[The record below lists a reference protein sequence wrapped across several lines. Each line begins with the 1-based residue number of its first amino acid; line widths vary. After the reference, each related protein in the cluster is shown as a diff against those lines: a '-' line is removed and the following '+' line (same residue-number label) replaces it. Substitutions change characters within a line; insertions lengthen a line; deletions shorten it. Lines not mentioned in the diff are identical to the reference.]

1 MSSAQRKKARDLI
14 ELAVDENTPKEER
27 LAAAFNAAKLI
38 HKYDLLASPL
48 DELLG
53 SENETIRAASTVLD
67 RITDPAFIDSVKTIG
82 RGLSRRE
89 REGGGEGGRR
99 RRRRRR

>member
-1 MSSAQRKKARDLI
+1 MSRAQRKKAHDLI

-27 LAAAFNAAKLI
+27 LAVAFNAAKLI

-67 RITDPAFIDSVKTIG
+67 RITDPDFISSVKTIG

-89 REGGGEGGRR
+89 GGGESRRRGRR
-99 RRRRRR
+99 RRR

>member
-1 MSSAQRKKARDLI
+1 MSSHRRKAKDLI
-14 ELAVDENTPKEER
+14 ELAVGDNTPKEER

-53 SENETIRAASTVLD
+53 SENETVRAATTVLD
-67 RITDPAFIDSVKTIG
+67 KITDPDFIDSVKTIG
-82 RGLSRRE
+82 SQIS
-89 REGGGEGGRR
+89 GGGGRR